1 MSVGEVDRVEQTAV
15 PSWREV
21 VRVPGVAPILAATAL
36 STWGDYVARLAVA
49 SVVYERT
56 GSALATAT
64 TLAVSYVPTIL
75 GSTLL
80 SPLADRF
87 HHRSVLAVMAL
98 VRALLVVVLVA
109 AVGTRAPLP
118 LLLGSMALLQ
128 LAGGPAASASR
139 VMWVDLVPDRRQ
151 FVRVMGLGELLDQGN
166 QAVGL
171 ALGAVFIALVG
182 VTTSLLLDLLTFLV
196 VAAVVLVVVPRG
208 SPRTDEEQHGGGA
221 FGRIAAG
228 IRTVRGD
235 TVLGRLT
242 LLSLAAVLGIVA
254 PEAAAIA
261 YAGGGPAGGLL
272 MAAPIAGAAVGIVV
286 VSRWPPQVA
295 HQRLL
300 PMALLMPVPL
310 LLTALTPPYAV
321 VWVLWFVSGSLQAF
335 MLPLQTSFAVLSP
348 PARRGTIFGLVG
360 ALSVGLTGMVYLLV
374 GWLTEVTT
382 PAAAVT
388 MSAVVGLGATVLL
401 AGTWP
406 RRRILDAVARAFDG
420 DA

>member
-1 MSVGEVDRVEQTAV
+1 MGEVDRVEQTAV

-21 VRVPGVAPILAATAL
+21 VRVPGVLPILLATAL

-49 SVVYERT
+49 SVVFTRT
-56 GSALATAT
+56 HSPLATAT

-98 VRALLVVVLVA
+98 VRALLVVVLIA
-109 AVGTRAPLP
+109 AVDTVAPLP
-118 LLLGSMALLQ
+118 LLLGAMALLQ

-139 VMWVDLVPDRRQ
+139 VMWVELVPDRRQ
-151 FVRVMGLGELLDQGN
+151 FVRVMGLSELLDQTN

-182 VTTSLLLDLLTFLV
+182 VPTSLLLDLLTFLV
-196 VAAVVLVVVPRG
+196 VAAVVLAVVPRG
-208 SPRTDEEQHGGGA
+208 SPRVDDEHHGGA
-221 FGRIAAG
+221 FGRLLVG
-228 IRTVRGD
+228 VRTVRHD
-235 TVLGRLT
+235 TVLARLT

-261 YAGGGPAGGLL
+261 YARGGPGGGLL
-272 MAAPIAGAAVGIVV
+272 MAAPIAGAALGIVV
-286 VSRWPPQVA
+286 VSRWAPQVA
-295 HQRLL
+295 HRRLV

-310 LLTALTPPYAV
+310 LFTAFTPPYAV
-321 VWVLWFVSGSLQAF
+321 VWGLWFVSGCLQAF

-348 PARRGTIFGLVG
+348 PARRATIFGLVG
-360 ALSVGLTGMVYLLV
+360 ALSVGLTGAVYLLV

-382 PAAAVT
+382 APAAVT
-388 MSAVVGLGATVLL
+388 MAAVVGLGATVLL

-406 RRRILDAVARAFDG
+406 RQRILDAVTEAFDG
-420 DA
+420 AP